1 MKANEPF
8 NHYTAK
14 ENTALRFI
22 TDTIVNHLHPLVIYC
37 ITSVSSTTIERSCF
51 NANKK
56 ITEWKFACDL
66 LIVMPNDIPFD
77 ENTKTEIGKLTAAL
91 GEVNVRIHPLHY
103 VEQQVKEGNPFFT
116 VVRSEGVVVNGVPIA
131 IGK

>member
-1 MKANEPF
+1 MKAFAPIAG
-8 NHYTAK
+8 YTAK

-22 TDTIVNHLHPLVIYC
+22 TDAIVNHLHPLVIYC

-77 ENTKTEIGKLTAAL
+77 ENTKTEIGKLTAAF

>member
-1 MKANEPF
+1 M
-8 NHYTAK
+8 
-14 ENTALRFI
+14 
-22 TDTIVNHLHPLVIYC
+22 
-37 ITSVSSTTIERSCF
+37 SSTTIERSCF

-66 LIVMPNDIPFD
+66 LIVLPDDIPFD
-77 ENTKTEIGKLTAAL
+77 ENTKTEIGKLTAAF

-116 VVRSEGVVVNGVPIA
+116 VARSEGVVLSGEL
-131 IGK
+131 

>member
-1 MKANEPF
+1 MKAFAPIAG
-8 NHYTAK
+8 YTAK

-22 TDTIVNHLHPLVIYC
+22 TDAIVNHLHPLVIYC

-66 LIVMPNDIPFD
+66 LIVLPNDIPFD
-77 ENTKTEIGKLTAAL
+77 ENTKTEIGKLTAAF

-116 VVRSEGVVVNGVPIA
+116 VVRSEGVVVSGEL
-131 IGK
+131 